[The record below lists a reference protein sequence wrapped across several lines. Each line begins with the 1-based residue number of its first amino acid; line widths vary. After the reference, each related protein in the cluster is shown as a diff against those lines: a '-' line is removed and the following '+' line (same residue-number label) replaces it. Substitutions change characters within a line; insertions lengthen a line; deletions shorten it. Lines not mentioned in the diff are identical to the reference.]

1 MDAHCC
7 CVWVTC
13 AAVEA
18 STRPSSLLGVIRS
31 RFVTERIVDQKE
43 SNQALLFISL
53 LYLSFFCF
61 LFLLL
66 PARLLF
72 GWNTPEESSL
82 LSESNK
88 KFFVFHDWGVS
99 VYEPQN
105 CRLLHMIQSTDIM
118 PGTQVSTL
126 YRLVL

>member
-31 RFVTERIVDQKE
+31 RFVTERIVDQKD
-43 SNQALLFISL
+43 LIKLFCLFPFCICL
-53 LYLSFFCF
+53 FFVSCF
-61 LFLLL
+61 LFL